1 MSDNLTWSATLLH
14 NLYENGV
21 RHAIISPGS
30 RSTPLALASAIHPG
44 IQKHVVL
51 DERSA
56 AFIALG
62 IGKSTGMPAV
72 LICTSGTA
80 VANYMPAVVEA
91 KESGVPMILLTA
103 DRPPK
108 LRNLGSSQ
116 TVDQIKLF
124 GDQTIFFH
132 EAGEPVDD
140 EEDLKRVAYLAK
152 QAVDFSRDIGGAAQ
166 INLAFRKPLEP
177 TAETFQKEKQRV
189 EEITV
194 IQDYEPTTNRSEIT
208 LNDEVIDLLSSSTR
222 PLLISGP
229 SDPRHD
235 LSSQIN
241 KMASHL
247 NAPVLAEPGSQFSDG
262 KHQIKRFDQFIRKPE
277 TRSNLQP
284 DLIVRFGDQPFSSS
298 LLWVFEA
305 WNEVPVIHITARRP
319 TQDHSMSILHK
330 ILCQKYDT
338 INHGNVSPRSS
349 ETWMNEWRSLDESVS
364 KLLDEKLKNQ
374 TELTDG
380 GIFNY
385 FSDQLSEDWNVMLS
399 NSLPARDML
408 TFGESKKHQF
418 VNRGAAGID
427 GVLSTALGI
436 HFSSRNPTCCFI
448 GDLAFLHDSN
458 ALYTLRQV
466 SNQPFVVI
474 VINNEGG
481 NIFRMLPIHRKTDR
495 AVPEDIYQTYFQTP
509 QKTDISHLAIA
520 SGIDYQKI
528 DSLHALQDIKI
539 NNIGGAKII
548 ECNTDAKGSMDL
560 RIDLLKS

>member
-1 MSDNLTWSATLLH
+1 MSDNLTWCSTLLH

-30 RSTPLALASAIHPG
+30 RSTPLTLASAIHPG
-44 IQKHVVL
+44 IQKRVVL

-124 GDQTIFFH
+124 GDQTVFFH

-177 TAETFQKEKQRV
+177 TTESFQKEKQRLEV
-189 EEITV
+189 ITV
-194 IQDYEPTTNRSEIT
+194 IQDFEPTTNRSEIT
-208 LNDEVIDLLSSSTR
+208 LDDEVINLLSSSTR

-241 KMASHL
+241 KMAAHL
-247 NAPVLAEPGSQFSDG
+247 NAPVLAEPGSQFSDAE
-262 KHQIKRFDQFIRKPE
+262 HQIKRFDQFIRNPE

-284 DLIVRFGDQPFSSS
+284 DLIVRFGDQPYSSS
-298 LLWVFEA
+298 LLWVLEA
-305 WNEVPVIHITARRP
+305 WNEVPVIHITARRQ
-319 TQDHSMSILHK
+319 TQDHAMSVLHK
-330 ILCQKYDT
+330 IVCQKHDT
-338 INHGNVSPRSS
+338 INHGDLSPRSS
-349 ETWMNEWRSLDESVS
+349 ETWMNEWRSLDESVL

-385 FSDQLSEDWNVMLS
+385 FSDQLSEDWNVILS

-408 TFGESKKHQF
+408 TFGQSRKHQF

-436 HFSSRNPTCCFI
+436 HFSSPNPTCCFI

-458 ALYTLRQV
+458 ALYTLQQV
-466 SNQPFVVI
+466 SDQAFVVI
-474 VINNEGG
+474 VINNQGG
-481 NIFRMLPIHRKTDR
+481 NIFRMLPIYRKEDR

-509 QKTDISHLAIA
+509 QKTDLSHLARA
-520 SGIDYQKI
+520 SGIDYQNI
-528 DSLHALQDIKI
+528 DSLNALQDIKI
-539 NNIGGAKII
+539 NDIGGAKII
-548 ECNTDAKGSMDL
+548 ECVTDAKGSMDL

>member
-30 RSTPLALASAIHPG
+30 RSTPLTLASAIHPG
-44 IQKHVVL
+44 IQKRVVL

-62 IGKSTGMPAV
+62 IGKSTGIPAV

-80 VANYMPAVVEA
+80 VANYMPAVIEA

-124 GDQTIFFH
+124 GDQTVFFH
-132 EAGEPVDD
+132 EAGEPVDN

-177 TAETFQKEKQRV
+177 TGETFQKEKQRL

-194 IQDYEPTTNRSEIT
+194 IQDFEPTTNRSEIT
-208 LNDEVIDLLSSSTR
+208 LDDEIVNLLSSSTR
-222 PLLISGP
+222 PLLIAGP

-241 KMASHL
+241 NMAAHF
-247 NAPVLAEPGSQFSDG
+247 NAPVLAEPGSQFSNAE
-262 KHQIKRFDQFIRKPE
+262 HQIKRFDQFIRNPE

-284 DLIVRFGDQPFSSS
+284 DLIVRFGDQPYSSS
-298 LLWVFEA
+298 LLWVLEA
-305 WNEVPVIHITARRP
+305 WNEIPVIHITARSQ
-319 TQDHSMSILHK
+319 TQDHAMSVLHK
-330 ILCQKYDT
+330 IVCQKLDT
-338 INHGNVSPRSS
+338 INQNNVSPSSS
-349 ETWMNEWRSLDESVS
+349 ETWMNEWRSLDQKLS
-364 KLLDEKLKNQ
+364 KLLHEELKNQ
-374 TELTDG
+374 TELSDG

-385 FSDQLSEDWNVMLS
+385 FSDQLSDDWNVMLS
-399 NSLPARDML
+399 NSLPVRDML
-408 TFGESKKHQF
+408 TFGQSRKHQF

-436 HFSSRNPTCCFI
+436 HFSSPNPTCSFI

-458 ALYTLRQV
+458 ALYSLQQV
-466 SNQPFVVI
+466 SDQPFVVI
-474 VINNEGG
+474 VINNQGG
-481 NIFRMLPIHRKTDR
+481 NIFQMLPIHRKEGR
-495 AVPEDIYQTYFQTP
+495 AVPEDFYQTYFQTP
-509 QKTDISHLAIA
+509 QKTDISHLARA
-520 SGIDYQKI
+520 SGINYQKI
-528 DSLHALQDIKI
+528 DSLMALKNIKI
-539 NNIGGAKII
+539 NDLDGANII
-548 ECNTDAKGSMDL
+548 ECVTDAKASMDL
-560 RIDLLKS
+560 RINLLKS

>member
-1 MSDNLTWSATLLH
+1 MSDNLTWSATLLN
-14 NLYENGV
+14 NLYDNGV
-21 RHAIISPGS
+21 RYAIISPGS
-30 RSTPLALASAIHPG
+30 RSTPLTLASAIHPG
-44 IQKHVVL
+44 IQKRVVL

-80 VANYMPAVVEA
+80 VANYTPAVIEA

-108 LRNLGSSQ
+108 LRNMGSSQ

-124 GDQTIFFH
+124 GDQTVFFH

-152 QAVDFSRDIGGAAQ
+152 QAVDISRDSGGAAQ

-177 TAETFQKEKQRV
+177 TAENFHIEKQRL
-189 EEITV
+189 EENTV
-194 IQDYEPTTNRSEIT
+194 IEDFEPITNRSEIT
-208 LNDEVIDLLSSSTR
+208 LDGEIIHLLSSSTS
-222 PLLISGP
+222 PLLIAGP

-235 LSSQIN
+235 LSLQIN
-241 KMASHL
+241 EIASLL
-247 NAPVLAEPGSQFSDG
+247 NAPVLAEPGSQFSDAE
-262 KHQIKRFDQFIRKPE
+262 HQIKRFDQFIRNSE

-284 DLIVRFGDQPFSSS
+284 DLIIRFGDQPYSSS
-298 LLWVFEA
+298 LLWVLED

-319 TQDHSMSILHK
+319 TQDHAMSVVHK
-330 ILCQKYDT
+330 IVCQKHDT
-338 INHGNVSPRSS
+338 IKQGNVSPKNS
-349 ETWMNEWRSLDESVS
+349 ETWMNEWRSLDERVS
-364 KLLDEKLKNQ
+364 KLLYEKLMNQ

-385 FSDQLSEDWNVMLS
+385 FSNQLSEDWNVILS

-408 TFGESKKHQF
+408 TFGESRKNQF

-436 HFSSRNPTCCFI
+436 HFSSPNPTCCFI

-458 ALYTLRQV
+458 ALYTLQQI
-466 SNQPFVVI
+466 SDQPFAVI
-474 VINNEGG
+474 VINNQGG
-481 NIFRMLPIHRKTDR
+481 NIFRMLPIYRKKNR
-495 AVPEDIYQTYFQTP
+495 AIPEDIYQTYFQTP
-509 QKTDISHLAIA
+509 QKTDISHLAKA

-528 DSLHALQDIKI
+528 DSLNALQEIEI
-539 NNIGGAKII
+539 NDFDGAKII
-548 ECNTDAKGSMDL
+548 ECITDSEASMDL
-560 RIDLLKS
+560 RIELLKS